1 LLAQLIYSL
10 GGRDQ
15 HIWAF
20 KALSMHEVVQ
30 RQGSFYSHS
39 SHGESG
45 ADIYCCGAEIGGNPA
60 AAILG
65 PNPAR
70 INRTKH

>member
-1 LLAQLIYSL
+1 
-10 GGRDQ
+10 
-15 HIWAF
+15 
-20 KALSMHEVVQ
+20 MHEVVQ

-70 INRTKH
+70 IN